1 MTRSSLF
8 GVMIGMLLASGAA
21 AQDLTSV
28 PLGPN
33 ADLGGVRLLPDDS
46 PWNQDISGA
55 PVDPNS
61 DAILARIGLDTKLH
75 ADFGN
80 EWEGTPIGI
89 PYIVIPG
96 DQEKVPVSF
105 EYAEESDPGPYP
117 VPPDAP
123 IEGGPNG

>member
-21 AQDLTSV
+21 AQNLTSV
-28 PLGPN
+28 PLGLN

-46 PWNQDISGA
+46 PWNQDISRA

-61 DAILARIGLDTKLH
+61 DAIFARIGLDTKLH

-80 EWEGTPIGI
+80 EWEASLTSSSPATRRR
-89 PYIVIPG
+89 P
-96 DQEKVPVSF
+96 ER
-105 EYAEESDPGPYP
+105 
-117 VPPDAP
+117 
-123 IEGGPNG
+123 